1 MLWRCWLSRLLTGE
15 AEPGRR
21 YLGPERKKVAE
32 ESSFDRASIEILVVE
47 DSPTQALKLRM
58 LLEEGG
64 YPHRLAQN
72 GKQGLAEARAKKPN
86 LIVSDIQMPE
96 MDGYQLCNAVKNDPE
111 LSDIPVILFTTLSD
125 PEDILR
131 GVRAG
136 ADSYV
141 TKPYEWRFLKSK
153 IDFHLCAS
161 CARASEPTRLEFIY
175 KQKPWVMN
183 IAPERLLTL
192 VLSVYEDSVEKNR
205 ELRATQEE
213 LTKLNETL
221 EDKVEERTE
230 ELSREVEDRK
240 KKELILIESGKRLQ
254 KAMRGI
260 ITAMATVTGM
270 RDPLTAAHQRRV
282 AKLCQAMATELAMPK
297 KQADGLRLAAVIHD
311 VGKMAVPLDLL
322 NAPRKLTSEEIF
334 RVQSHAL
341 AGYELLARIEFPWP
355 LADIVVQH
363 HERMNGS
370 GYPRG
375 LSGENIIPEARVLAV
390 ADVAEAMVSPRSYR
404 PPLPVENMLA
414 ELQQNQ
420 GSLYDPDCVDVCTR
434 LFTSGGF
441 SFET

>member
-1 MLWRCWLSRLLTGE
+1 MADESTGFNR
-15 AEPGRR
+15 AE
-21 YLGPERKKVAE
+21 K
-32 ESSFDRASIEILVVE
+32 EILVVE

-58 LLEEGG
+58 LLEENG

-72 GKQGLAEARAKKPN
+72 GKLGLAEVKAKKPD

-96 MDGYQLCNAVKNDPE
+96 MDGYQLCQAVKNDPE
-111 LSDIPVILFTTLSD
+111 LCHIPVILFTTLSD

-141 TKPYEWRFLKSK
+141 TKPYEWRFLQSK
-153 IDFHLCAS
+153 IDFHLAS
-161 CARASEPTRLEFIY
+161 SGARTAEPTRLQFIY
-175 KQKPWVMN
+175 KQKPWVMSVT
-183 IAPERLLTL
+183 PERLLTL
-192 VLSVYEDSVEKNR
+192 VLSVYEESVIKNR
-205 ELRATQEE
+205 ELMETQTA

-221 EDKVEERTE
+221 EDKVDERTE

-260 ITAMATVTGM
+260 IAAMATVMGM

-282 AKLCQAMATELAMPK
+282 AKLCQAIAVEMALPK

-311 VGKMAVPLDLL
+311 LGKMAVPMDVLATPRRLTEEDLL
-322 NAPRKLTSEEIF
+322 
-334 RVQSHAL
+334 RVRAHAQ
-341 AGYELLARIEFPWP
+341 AGYEVLAPIEFPWP

-363 HERMNGS
+363 HERLDGS

-375 LSGENIIPEARVLAV
+375 LSGGQILPEARILAV
-390 ADVAEAMVSPRSYR
+390 ADVAEAMISPRPYR
-404 PPLPVENMLA
+404 TPHSIDAMLA
-414 ELQQNQ
+414 ELARNR
-420 GSLYDPDCVDVCTR
+420 GTLFDPDCVDVCTR
-434 LFTSGGF
+434 LFTTGGF
-441 SFET
+441 SFES